1 MNKLLNLVI
10 IFIALKYLLPL
21 IITNIRPVQTN
32 LLFTN
37 LTMACGVFL
46 IQLIYNYIMKI
57 NKIKDM
63 TLKEN
68 IYNALFK
75 GVVVLAGSY
84 IYEDIKL
91 GYNINIPGIEG
102 DSTIKSVFIVFIMTL
117 FILTKCLI
125 TP

>member
-10 IFIALKYLLPL
+10 IFIGLKYMLPL
-21 IITNIRPVQTN
+21 IIKNTSLLQNNV
-32 LLFTN
+32 LFTN
-37 LTMACGVFL
+37 LAMASGIFV
-46 IQLIYNYIMKI
+46 IQLIYNYLMKI
-57 NKIKDM
+57 YKMKDI

-84 IYEDIKL
+84 IYEDIKA
-91 GYNINIPGIEG
+91 GYNINIPGLEG
-102 DSTIKSVFIVFIMTL
+102 DNTIKSVFIVFIMTL

-125 TP
+125 SP